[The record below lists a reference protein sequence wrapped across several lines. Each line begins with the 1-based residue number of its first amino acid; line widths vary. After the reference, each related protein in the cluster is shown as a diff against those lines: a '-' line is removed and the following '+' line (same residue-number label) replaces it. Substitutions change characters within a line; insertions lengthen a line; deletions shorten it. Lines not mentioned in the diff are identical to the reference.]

1 MQLEGAVIT
10 WLGHATF
17 LVETPGGKRL
27 VFDPWLSDNP
37 KCPEEYKNLDKVDA
51 IFISHGHF
59 DHMGSAVDLA
69 KRTGAPVVCNFEIGS
84 YLAEQGVENT
94 IGMNKG
100 GTVSL
105 GGDIKATMVHAVHSS
120 GITTGDGS
128 SVYGGE
134 AGGFVVTLENGL
146 TLYHAGD
153 TNVFSDMT
161 IIRDLYAPD
170 VALLPIG
177 GHFTMSPKEAAYAVK
192 LLAPKMVVPMHYGTF
207 DALTGTPDA
216 LKDLLAGESV
226 EVCVLEPG
234 GQCR

>member
-10 WLGHATF
+10 WLGHASF
-17 LVETPGGKRL
+17 LVETPGGKSI
-27 VFDPWLSDNP
+27 VMDPWLSDNP
-37 KCPEEYKNLDKVDA
+37 KCPDQYRNLDRADL
-51 IFISHGHF
+51 ILISHGHF
-59 DHMGSAVDLA
+59 DHMGSAADLA
-69 KRTGAPVVCNFEIGS
+69 KRTGAPVISNFEIGS
-84 YLAEQGVENT
+84 YLAGQGVQNT

-100 GTVSL
+100 GAVAV
-105 GGDIKATMVHAVHSS
+105 GDIKVTMVHADHSS
-120 GITTGDGS
+120 GITTTEGTT
-128 SVYGGE
+128 VYGGE

-161 IIRDLYAPD
+161 IIRELYAPD
-170 VALLPIG
+170 IALLPIG

-192 LLAPKMVVPMHYGTF
+192 LLRPKMVIPMHYGTF

-216 LKDLLAGESV
+216 LMDLLAGEPV
-226 EVCVLEPG
+226 EVNALQPG